1 MSVQTAQRI
10 SVRQMNAD
18 DRPLLEQMYNS
29 YAPLGGTL
37 GLPPPDPIR
46 RRYWLENVGEG
57 INLVAYVDGKLAG
70 HLVLLSTGGAV
81 EMITYVHQDFRRKG
95 VATALTKAALEEAH
109 AAGFSYIWLLVAKM
123 NFAAQRLLCKLG
135 FRIAWQDLHEMQF
148 LHPTAGS

>member
-10 SVRQMNAD
+10 SVRQMNAE

-29 YAPLGGTL
+29 NAPLGHTL

-46 RRYWLENVGEG
+46 RRDWLENVGEG

-70 HLVLLSTGGAV
+70 HLVLLATGGAV

-95 VATALTKAALEEAH
+95 VASTLTKAALEEAH

-123 NFAAQRLLCKLG
+123 NFAAQRFLCKLG